1 MPQPASANIEEG
13 VMDVLKNV
21 SRRPIEPT
29 PASDL
34 VADLGLD
41 SLQVLEVVAEL
52 EEKFD
57 ISIPL
62 NDVPAARTVAQV
74 VAQVAALVEG
84 RPHA

>member
-1 MPQPASANIEEG
+1 MADAASRIESG
-13 VMDVLKNV
+13 VIDVLKNV

-29 PASDL
+29 PTSDL

-52 EEKFD
+52 EDTFD

-62 NDVPAARTVAQV
+62 DDVAATRTVGQV
-74 VAQVAALVEG
+74 VAQVAALVEQ
-84 RPHA
+84 RANT